1 MEAPKAMKKFFA
13 PFVTLLL
20 VVVSSIT
27 VQAQNDGF
35 NMQFAVYANGNTVPN
50 QNVTVNTR
58 IRNGQGGTI
67 LYEVNHTL
75 NTNTNGIV
83 NYIIGQ
89 GGTVVSGSFTPI
101 NWASDTLYVGIRFD
115 PAGGTNFTPES
126 QRPLLSV
133 PRSKYA
139 NNTGAIGG
147 NTVSTTIPATGEVL
161 KWNGSAWVPGADNG
175 GSSYTGGTGINITG
189 SVISNTGDTNPA
201 DDITTTSTAGGDV
214 SGTFSN
220 LQLNAG
226 SVGSTEITDGSVT
239 TADHRCCFYC
249 PYKRAS
255 TEV

>member
-1 MEAPKAMKKFFA
+1 
-13 PFVTLLL
+13 
-20 VVVSSIT
+20 VSSIT

-126 QRPLLSV
+126 QRPL
-133 PRSKYA
+133 
-139 NNTGAIGG
+139 
-147 NTVSTTIPATGEVL
+147 
-161 KWNGSAWVPGADNG
+161 
-175 GSSYTGGTGINITG
+175 
-189 SVISNTGDTNPA
+189 
-201 DDITTTSTAGGDV
+201 
-214 SGTFSN
+214 
-220 LQLNAG
+220 
-226 SVGSTEITDGSVT
+226 
-239 TADHRCCFYC
+239 
-249 PYKRAS
+249 
-255 TEV
+255 